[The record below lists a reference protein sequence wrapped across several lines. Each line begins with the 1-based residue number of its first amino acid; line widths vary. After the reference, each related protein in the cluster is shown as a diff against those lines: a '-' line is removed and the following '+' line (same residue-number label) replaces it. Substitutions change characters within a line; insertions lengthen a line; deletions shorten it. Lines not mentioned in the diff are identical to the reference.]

1 MKLLIEGIKYNEQT
15 NHFDF
20 DWDHDTPQ
28 DLIGLKLQRF
38 NKFTSIKQGFDLYY
52 AYKFN
57 KNIDKN
63 LKSDLRNSIKYID
76 TNKINKNDLDLFL
89 SKSINNFNQIEPLN
103 EFDLIVFPKSTSKI
117 LELVK
122 LNMSAKAGSNT
133 LISTD
138 LFVKNSIENIK
149 YNEDKLNKLDPGKK
163 EQVLKLLN
171 RVFSK
176 EEYKLKS
183 IPAQYRKFIE
193 NFLSFNTKTERRIF
207 NILNEGKVLIVD
219 DILTE
224 GTTFVNMAKLIN
236 NLGENQTTGFV
247 LISNK

>member
-1 MKLLIEGIKYNEQT
+1 
-15 NHFDF
+15 
-20 DWDHDTPQ
+20 
-28 DLIGLKLQRF
+28 
-38 NKFTSIKQGFDLYY
+38 
-52 AYKFN
+52 
-57 KNIDKN
+57 
-63 LKSDLRNSIKYID
+63 
-76 TNKINKNDLDLFL
+76 
-89 SKSINNFNQIEPLN
+89 
-103 EFDLIVFPKSTSKI
+103 
-117 LELVK
+117 
-122 LNMSAKAGSNT
+122 MSAKAGSNT

-236 NLGENQTTGFV
+236 NLGENQITGFV